1 MGARRGGPPEDAM
14 STKSA
19 GNPGGRGGDDAEG
32 ISPKKVMD
40 LRAATGLPMMKC
52 KEALIAE
59 KGDFEKAM
67 ERLRKEGLKT
77 ADAKAG
83 RATGQGVVRTKISSD
98 GKSGAMVCV
107 LCETEP
113 VAKTK
118 LFNDY
123 VDGLLS
129 HVEAKRPDSVLALTS
144 QVWAGDAGSSTPRT
158 ADEVR
163 RGLVAKIGENVV
175 VSGVWRFDVK
185 GPGLI
190 GSYVHHDGLK
200 GSMVAVGAERVTPEL
215 QETARQLAMHAVF
228 ARPVALERGDVP
240 RDLVSKEREI
250 LREQTAQDPKMKG
263 KPPQV
268 IEKIVEGKVD
278 AFYKERV
285 LAEQPWFKDPS
296 KNVTQMLQPFGAKVQ
311 AYAVAVVGAA

>member
-1 MGARRGGPPEDAM
+1 MAKTGAGIDED
-14 STKSA
+14 
-19 GNPGGRGGDDAEG
+19 G

-52 KEALIAE
+52 KEALVAE
-59 KGDFEKAM
+59 KGDFEKAFD
-67 ERLRKEGLKT
+67 RLRKEGLKT

-83 RATGQGVVRTKISSD
+83 RATGQGVVRSRIAPD
-98 GKSGAMVCV
+98 AKSGVMVCV

-123 VDGLLS
+123 VDGLLA
-129 HVEAKRPDSVLALTS
+129 HVEAKHPESVMALSS
-144 QVWAGDAGSSTPRT
+144 QPWAGDTGTTRM

-163 RGLVAKIGENVV
+163 RSLVAQIGENIV
-175 VSGVWRFDVK
+175 VSGVWRFAVK
-185 GPGLI
+185 GPGVV
-190 GSYVHHDGLK
+190 STYVHHDGLK
-200 GSMVAVGAERVTPEL
+200 GGLVAIGADPVTPDL
-215 QETARQLAMHAVF
+215 QETARQLAMHLVF
-228 ARPVALERGDVP
+228 ARPVALARGDVP
-240 RDLVSKEREI
+240 RDLVEKERTI
-250 LREQTAQDPKMKG
+250 VREQTAQDPKMKG

-268 IEKIVEGKVD
+268 VEKIVEGKVD

-296 KNVTQMLQPFGAKVQ
+296 KTVTQMLQPFGGKVQ
-311 AYAVAVVGAA
+311 AYAVAVVGAS